1 MAEIK
6 FSKHELDY
14 DVTPQAIFWRALKY
28 FTVPIRDGEDGLD
41 AFQAAS
47 FAIGNDV
54 RFDLRTY
61 AGHPA
66 FTVTLYLPDDINDE
80 KEISR
85 VIKIVLKEMAIP
97 KSAVAWQ
104 RGAPST
110 KEDLKRSPGDRLRE
124 PEARAP

>member
-1 MAEIK
+1 MAKIK
-6 FSKHELDY
+6 PSKHEPDY
-14 DVTPQAIFWRALKY
+14 DVTPQAIFWRAQKY

-66 FTVTLYLPDDINDE
+66 FTLT
-80 KEISR
+80 
-85 VIKIVLKEMAIP
+85 
-97 KSAVAWQ
+97 
-104 RGAPST
+104 
-110 KEDLKRSPGDRLRE
+110 
-124 PEARAP
+124 